1 MILILFTTVALSQEI
16 VEKSINSESEKILVE
31 FDLIDHIELFNSDSE
46 SRIVVKAE
54 GSEQTPN
61 FQITEINGYVLLKDF
76 KSPSKDVLL
85 ERDKVCSVE
94 PNYTSYEIYVPRNKN
109 LYIAVIEGNFYAS
122 NFDGNL
128 NLKLEDGTIKL
139 NGMNKP
145 VSVQLNSG
153 SIFVHDIIN
162 TKIDAETNMG
172 ILVHNLT
179 DKSNERPEKKLNET
193 IGDAKNS
200 LLIRAIL
207 ANIYLYGSKS

>member
-1 MILILFTTVALSQEI
+1 MVLILFTTVVLSQEI

-46 SRIVVKAE
+46 SQIVVKAV
-54 GSEQTPN
+54 GSEHTPN
-61 FQITEINGYVLLKDF
+61 FQIREVNGYVLLKDF
-76 KSPSKDVLL
+76 KSPSKEAML
-85 ERDKVCSVE
+85 EQDKVCSVE

-109 LYIAVIEGNFYAS
+109 LYISVIEGNFYAN

-128 NLKLEDGTIKL
+128 NLKVEDGIIKL
-139 NGMNKP
+139 KGMNKP

-179 DKSNERPEKKLNET
+179 DISNERPEKKLNET

-200 LLIRAIL
+200 LLISAIL
-207 ANIYLYGSKS
+207 ANIYLYRSKS

>member
-1 MILILFTTVALSQEI
+1 MVLILFTTVVLSQEI
-16 VEKSINSESEKILVE
+16 VEKSINSESEMILVE

-46 SRIVVKAE
+46 SQIVVKAV
-54 GSEQTPN
+54 GSEHTPN
-61 FQITEINGYVLLKDF
+61 FQIREVNGYVLLKDF
-76 KSPSKDVLL
+76 KSPSKEAML
-85 ERDKVCSVE
+85 EQDKVCSVE

-109 LYIAVIEGNFYAS
+109 LYISVIEGNFYAN

-128 NLKLEDGTIKL
+128 NLKVEDGIIKL
-139 NGMNKP
+139 KGMNKP

-200 LLIRAIL
+200 LLISAIL
-207 ANIYLYGSKS
+207 ANIYLYRSKS